1 MKRAKILSLLF
12 IFLIAATN
20 LCFSQKID
28 IEADPIAYI
37 FNGFSVH
44 GGLNTDHV
52 RYDLGLFGIE
62 VPGSFHGN
70 DGFNQ
75 YILGGGLKADYF
87 LTGTQSGFYMGAGTD
102 LTSSRLRLD
111 ETGNEK
117 TVIQFGA
124 GINVGYKFSLTPN
137 LFIKPWF
144 GLSYLFKSDTVEI
157 DGQMFEQSAIRPFP
171 TVHIGW
177 TF

>member
-1 MKRAKILSLLF
+1 MKRANFFFVLFLLF
-12 IFLIAATN
+12 FTGASKCL
-20 LCFSQKID
+20 SQTID

-44 GGLNTDHV
+44 GGLKTNHI
-52 RYDLGLFGIE
+52 RYDIGLFGIE
-62 VPGSFHGN
+62 VPESFHGN

-75 YILGGGLKADYF
+75 YIWGAGVKADYF
-87 LTGTQSGFYMGAGTD
+87 FSGTQKGFYAGVGAD
-102 LTSSRLRLD
+102 LTSSRFRLD
-111 ETGNEK
+111 ETGGQS
-117 TVIQFGA
+117 TVMQFGA
-124 GINVGYKFSLTPN
+124 GLNVGYKFSLTPN

-144 GLSYLFKSDTVEI
+144 GLSYLFNSDDIEI
-157 DGQMFEQSAIRPFP
+157 DGMIFEQSSIRPFP